1 MLVAVISDKFYT
13 REAAIHIEI
22 NQSCRKCGHTYDI
35 MHNLENPHFVNDPLS
50 VNAAIRRK
58 GRSLS
63 RSHYNIRIRIWIG
76 NSIQGSQTSTLTL
89 YIYIWPHGGGSH
101 SLEHRLFAVPVR
113 GHEAYGWIKKQ
124 DAVPEFGF
132 LSLVS

>member
-89 YIYIWPHGGGSH
+89 YIYIYIYGHMEVALIPWNTAYSPSPSGDMKRTGG
-101 SLEHRLFAVPVR
+101 
-113 GHEAYGWIKKQ
+113 
-124 DAVPEFGF
+124 
-132 LSLVS
+132 